1 MLRLRHDIGNDIPP
15 TMFSSGLSLLSF
27 GIRSVGLFGWDYCRT
42 VRLPMILCMVSFQ
55 LSRLLVHQ
63 FHERK

>member
-27 GIRSVGLFGWDYCRT
+27 GDTKRPSLGL
-42 VRLPMILCMVSFQ
+42 L
-55 LSRLLVHQ
+55 
-63 FHERK
+63 